1 MIELSTNFRNYI
13 LNNKTFYNDS
23 IQLRKDTINR
33 IYTFI
38 YGNVFEVDYIYND
51 LNSNYYLTELNIRI
65 LREPDI
71 QINYI
76 NDIESRYTNYI
87 TRIQG
92 WLIDEENILFDL
104 VPRQLGTSILY
115 KILQD
120 NFDLLTTDLDYYKVE
135 NYYYILNNFQQSN
148 SNNNQEPQNNGYY
161 FNGAGGFHI
170 LDSGITSINYKIN
183 EKREKEVTATM
194 KSGKTNIMDTNS
206 VFTETILGYNASLNI
221 NNQNIIT
228 YEENIFSFDESVLY
242 TNNRSYYEYVGDNS
256 SRITNYL
263 RPLKDE
269 NNNILNNLI
278 YYPTEPVLIVKPET
292 FGATATFYGTT
303 LRYVTQQENDI
314 TTMLGTMNVRLS
326 LNALN
331 ITLGT
336 ILSIA
341 LGFSLYS
348 FLKRVL

>member
-1 MIELSTNFRNYI
+1 MIEISTNFRNYI
-13 LNNKTFYNDS
+13 LNNQTFYSDS

-33 IYTFI
+33 KYTFI
-38 YGNVFEVDYIYND
+38 YGNVFEVDYIYNQV
-51 LNSNYYLTELNIRI
+51 NSEMYLSELGIRI

-76 NDIESRYTNYI
+76 NDVESRYTNYI

-92 WLIDEENILFDL
+92 RLIDEENILFDL
-104 VPRQLGTSILY
+104 IPRQAGTSILY
-115 KILQD
+115 KILND
-120 NFDLLTTDLDYYKVE
+120 NFDLLTTDLDYYDVE

-148 SNNNQEPQNNGYY
+148 STQNQEPQNNGYY

-170 LDSGITSINYKIN
+170 LNSGITGINYKIN
-183 EKREKEVTATM
+183 EYRQKEVTATM
-194 KSGKTNIMDTNS
+194 RSGKTNIMDTNS
-206 VFTETILGYNASLNI
+206 VFTTSILGYNSSLNI

-228 YEENIFSFDESVLY
+228 YEEDIFSYNESILY

-263 RPLKDE
+263 KPLKDE

-278 YYPTEPVLIVKPET
+278 YYPTNQVKIDNPET
-292 FGATATFYGTT
+292 FGSTATYYGTT

-314 TTMLGTMNVRLS
+314 TTILETMNIWLS

-331 ITLGT
+331 ISLSA

-341 LGFSLYS
+341 LGFALYS